1 MALKVLLTRST
12 NVYVGLSERA
22 HFANRN
28 QADLFISYH
37 LNAAS
42 TVTAKGYEDFTFPTQ
57 NQITIN
63 SRDKYHVAILPALG
77 KLNQTNRGKKV
88 ANFAVLRETNMPAIL
103 VELGFITN
111 AAEYNTIAG
120 ALNFEMLAQTHAQA
134 IKDALKQMG
143 KQSNATVVLDPGH
156 GGGDPGATANG
167 HTEAAYVLR
176 FSLRVKEILL
186 EHKPNAVKPKEHE
199 NEIIKEIEVLKNMK
213 LNNTTRRDI
222 QELNNKAV
230 ERGIFKKLIATRNE
244 LVAAKKTP
252 GWSDKY
258 NAIALE
264 DMTDDDLKNKTLSY
278 FLRKEI
284 KNNG

>member
-42 TVTAKGYEDFTFPTQ
+42 TITAKGYEDFTFPTQ

-63 SRDKYHVAILPALG
+63 NRDKYHVAILPALR

-88 ANFAVLRETNMPAIL
+88 ANFAVLRLTNMPAVL

-111 AAEYNTIAG
+111 AAEYATIAG
-120 ALNFEMLAQTHAQA
+120 ASNFEMLAQAHAQA
-134 IKDALKQMG
+134 IKDVLMHMG
-143 KQSNATVVLDPGH
+143 KANNALVVLDPGH
-156 GGGDPGATANG
+156 GGGDPGAVANG
-167 HTEAAYVLR
+167 YSEATYVLR

-186 EHKPNAVKPKEHE
+186 ENKPNAVKPKEHE

-230 ERGIFKKLIATRNE
+230 EQGVFLKLIATRSE
-244 LVAAKKTP
+244 LAIAKKTA

-258 NAIALE
+258 NATALE
-264 DMTDDDLKNKTLSY
+264 DMTDDDLKNKLLSY
-278 FLRKEI
+278 VVRKEI
-284 KNNG
+284 KNK

>member
-63 SRDKYHVAILPALG
+63 SRDKYHMAILPALRE
-77 KLNQTNRGKKV
+77 LNQTNRGKKV
-88 ANFAVLRETNMPAIL
+88 ANFAVLRLTIMPAVL

-111 AAEYNTIAG
+111 AAEYDTISG
-120 ALNFEMLAQTHAQA
+120 ASNFEMLAQAHAQA
-134 IKDALKQMG
+134 IKDVLMNMG
-143 KQSNATVVLDPGH
+143 KANNALVVLDPGH
-156 GGGDPGATANG
+156 GGSDPGAVANG
-167 HTEAAYVLR
+167 FTEASYVLR

-230 ERGIFKKLIATRNE
+230 EQGIFLKLIATRNE

-264 DMTDDDLKNKTLSY
+264 DMTDDDLKNKLLSY
-278 FLRKEI
+278 VVRKEI
-284 KNNG
+284 KNK

>member
-63 SRDKYHVAILPALG
+63 SRDKYHVAILPALR

-88 ANFAVLRETNMPAIL
+88 ANFAVLRLTNMPAVL

-111 AAEYNTIAG
+111 AAEYDTISG
-120 ALNFEMLAQTHAQA
+120 ASNFEMLAQAHAQA
-134 IKDALKQMG
+134 IKDVLMNMG
-143 KQSNATVVLDPGH
+143 KANNALVVLDPGH
-156 GGGDPGATANG
+156 GGSDPGAVNG
-167 HTEAAYVLR
+167 KNTEAAYVLR
-176 FSLRVKEILL
+176 FVLRVKALL
-186 EHKPNAVKPKEHE
+186 EGAKPISQTLKEE
-199 NEIIKEIEVLKNMK
+199 MDEMAQTLGE
-213 LNNTTRRDI
+213 T
-222 QELNNKAV
+222 
-230 ERGIFKKLIATRNE
+230 
-244 LVAAKKTP
+244 AKKDMRKLLKHAYDNKIFSIDHT
-252 GWSDKY
+252 SKVDKMTRGEALDLLISY
-258 NAIALE
+258 NA
-264 DMTDDDLKNKTLSY
+264 
-278 FLRKEI
+278 RKV
-284 KNNG
+284 